1 MKTFKQFIEAP
12 KKPKGPSKTPATDSI
27 KTKHDSQRDAHADRS
42 RLDKEKQSID
52 FQRMVS
58 TQKSE
63 IDRAK
68 KTDKDALLRKSVAD
82 KRKKQQTA
90 AADKRKKQR
99 AKKK

>member
-27 KTKHDSQRDAHADRS
+27 KTKHDSQRDAHAERG
-42 RLDKEKQSID
+42 RLDKEKQSTD
-52 FQRMVS
+52 FQQMVS

-63 IDRAK
+63 IERAK
-68 KTDKDALLRKSVAD
+68 KSDKSAGLKKATAD
-82 KRKKQQTA
+82 KIKKQQ
-90 AADKRKKQR
+90 